1 MKNGNEF
8 IKKINT
14 EMEQKAI
21 KAVIIRSVFIPAF
34 NNKPIT
40 LNGIPYLI
48 KGFDIFSE
56 AFGWI

>member
-1 MKNGNEF
+1 
-8 IKKINT
+8 
-14 EMEQKAI
+14 MEQKAI